1 MIVLKKS
8 ATPSDGNTETYL
20 RAFLDQEFFFGDYLR
35 ALRKTK
41 KISIRELAKQVNKT
55 PTYISDIEKGNNR
68 PPDEK
73 LLNSIIIALNLGDD
87 TSNIKNKIF
96 DLAAK
101 ERGVVSADIA
111 DFIMQDDDVR
121 NAIRLAKTNEQ
132 MRNQILSIVK

>member
-1 MIVLKKS
+1 MKNT
-8 ATPSDGNTETYL
+8 TPSDANTEL
-20 RAFLDQEFFFGDYLR
+20 NLMAFSNQEFVFGEYLR
-35 ALRKTK
+35 ALRKAK
-41 KISIRELAKQVNKT
+41 KVSIRELAKQVSKT

-68 PPDEK
+68 PPDES
-73 LLNSIIIALNLGDD
+73 LLNSIIVALNLGDD
-87 TSNIKNKIF
+87 TLQVKNKLF

-121 NAIRLAKTNEQ
+121 NIIRLVKTDEN

>member
-1 MIVLKKS
+1 MQNSTHSV
-8 ATPSDGNTETYL
+8 ANTEKKIDELLY
-20 RAFLDQEFFFGDYLR
+20 QEFVFGEYLR
-35 ALRKTK
+35 ALRKAK
-41 KISIRELAKQVNKT
+41 KVSIRELAKQLNKT

-68 PPDEK
+68 PPNEN
-73 LLNSIIIALNLGDD
+73 LLNSIIVALNLGDD
-87 TSNIKNKIF
+87 TLQVKNKLF

-121 NAIRLAKTNEQ
+121 NVIRLAKADEN